1 MSRCYLLV
9 GLAIIL
15 IAIAIF
21 TLRPFQS
28 ATEAPRQDSPHAI
41 DQWRSRSKGQVF
53 VLPDLKRGT
62 FEERKGS
69 SEHGYSR

>member
-1 MSRCYLLV
+1 MSRRYLLI

-28 ATEAPRQDSPHAI
+28 TTSEAPGQDSPHAI
-41 DQWRSRSKGQVF
+41 DQ
-53 VLPDLKRGT
+53 
-62 FEERKGS
+62 
-69 SEHGYSR
+69 